1 MTSLL
6 LILLTICSFL
16 FYGVVGQD
24 KSFLLGPVFVLAYAA
39 ITIALLH
46 GAWRMTRRGG
56 DPVTSPSSVLCPPS
70 SVFWLLF
77 LVWGIVLIPSAVMPF
92 DAKIRMLFFGAVVGS
107 YMVWGQELTAFKDNR
122 VVLGWL
128 IFVVM
133 LTALYGL
140 VAHFKSPDSVL
151 WTQRYTEHYDGRL
164 ASTYICPN
172 HFAHLMQML
181 LPFCLAL
188 LFIPQAGLY
197 LKILA
202 GYSFLIFLPPL
213 FLSESRAGWLGSI
226 AAVGIVVCLMA
237 LRRSK
242 KLFAALVIVVPLL
255 SILLLV
261 GAWKTSETFQRRM
274 TPVVQFL
281 EAQSNGEAGSDSP
294 DFRPLTWLDTIDM
307 ISASP
312 VTGFGPGTYRYA
324 YPEFRNRFKGVQVV
338 TGHPHNE
345 YLELSAEFGLVGLG
359 LFALAWLYGLIWILV
374 KSLRAE
380 ETRHAFLGFAFLGT
394 AAGTMVHSFF
404 DFEMHV
410 FPNAMVFSLLAALA
424 VGPLV
429 RAKRR
434 TQTAGPQAEN
444 GGRRTEVSDR
454 RIDAEDLR
462 PGTKDQG
469 RSAEAQ
475 KAVAENSTPKTSNL
489 KLQTAVSW
497 LLAMGFL
504 YASVIS
510 LQIMTSSIFR
520 DMADRKLE
528 TLPVALADFGQAEKW
543 YLLSIKIDSSNWRG
557 YQGLGKLK
565 HDERRHCLDMVE
577 KVQLAEEER
586 GWYEQAL
593 LNNPK
598 DPESLIG
605 LGRCLLF
612 LSRMRVESANSQSYE
627 VQGLNLLR
635 EACRYRKFNDQYWWM
650 LGVELRKSGQYAEA
664 LSIFQQMETVK
675 RTKSSRLNIQW
686 LEKQLA
692 RNDMSDNALAKP
704 GAPKTD
710 GQSPETNDLSQ
721 LTRDLM
727 NQLDAGN
734 EKATGTL
741 DNLFELME
749 P

>member
-16 FYGVVGQD
+16 FYGVAGQD

-39 ITIALLH
+39 ISAALINRSWKLS
-46 GAWRMTRRGG
+46 GACRQPAGQLQTSGIQVSSFRF
-56 DPVTSPSSVLCPPS
+56 PVSTSL
-70 SVFWLLF
+70 WLLF
-77 LVWGIVLIPSAVMPF
+77 LFWGIFLIPSAVMPF
-92 DAKIRMLFFGAVVGS
+92 DAKIRILFFGAVIGS
-107 YMVWGQELTAFKDNR
+107 YLVWGQELTAFKDNR
-122 VVLGWL
+122 IVLGCL

-226 AAVGIVVCLMA
+226 AAVGVVVCLMA

-242 KLFAALVIVVPLL
+242 KLFAGLVILVPLL

-261 GAWKTSETFQRRM
+261 GAWNFSETFQRRM

-281 EAQSNGEAGSDSP
+281 EAQSNGGIGSDSP
-294 DFRPLTWLDTIDM
+294 DFRPQTWLDTIDM

-312 VTGFGPGTYRYA
+312 ITGYGPGTYRYA
-324 YPEFRNRFKGVQVV
+324 YPEFRKRFKGVQIV

-345 YLELSAEFGLVGLG
+345 YLELSAEFGLVGLV
-359 LFALAWLYGLIWILV
+359 LFAVAWLYGAVWVLM
-374 KSLRAE
+374 KSLRADE
-380 ETRHAFLGFAFLGT
+380 VRHAFLGFAFLGT
-394 AAGTMVHSFF
+394 IAGTMVHSFF
-404 DFEMHV
+404 DFQMHI
-410 FPNAMVFSLLAALA
+410 FPNAMVFALLAALA
-424 VGPLV
+424 VGPLMSK
-429 RAKRR
+429 KRR
-434 TQTAGPQAEN
+434 TKNAEQKTADFKEPNARHQEPRSPDRNSAGENRAAEPAY
-444 GGRRTEVSDR
+444 RK
-454 RIDAEDLR
+454 L
-462 PGTKDQG
+462 
-469 RSAEAQ
+469 SA
-475 KAVAENSTPKTSNL
+475 
-489 KLQTAVSW
+489 AVSW
-497 LLAMGFL
+497 LLSIVFLAGF
-504 YASVIS
+504 VIS
-510 LQIMTSSIFR
+510 VQTMTSSIFR
-520 DMADRKLE
+520 EMADRKQQ
-528 TLPVALADFGQAEKW
+528 TTPVALVDAEQASTW
-543 YLLSIKIDSSNWRG
+543 YSIAVGIDAGNWRA
-557 YQGLGKLK
+557 YQGMGRLK
-565 HDERRHCLDMVE
+565 HDERRHCLDRTE

-586 GWYEQAL
+586 GWYELAL
-593 LNNPK
+593 ANNPK

-612 LSRMRVESANSQSYE
+612 LNRSTDQLQTTELKA
-627 VQGLNLLR
+627 QGLDLLR
-635 EACRYRKFNDQYWWM
+635 EACRYRKFNDQYWWI

-675 RTKSSRLNIQW
+675 RTASSRKNIQW
-686 LEKQLA
+686 LKKQMALPQE
-692 RNDMSDNALAKP
+692 RNAVPVSGGSSGESA
-704 GAPKTD
+704 
-710 GQSPETNDLSQ
+710 QSMLNS
-721 LTRDLM
+721 
-727 NQLDAGN
+727 LDEFGERQADS
-734 EKATGTL
+734 L
-741 DNLFELME
+741 DEIFELME